1 MPDTRAP
8 NELSSRMAPMEGTMQ
23 AFQSALD
30 SIDRRLLALAAEQR
44 AEFRWLIGLLIALLL
59 AMIGGFGTVLN
70 TLSHAAK

>member
-1 MPDTRAP
+1 MPDTPAP
-8 NELSSRMAPMEGTMQ
+8 NELSSRMARMEGTMQ

-59 AMIGGFGTVLN
+59 AMIGGFGTVLD